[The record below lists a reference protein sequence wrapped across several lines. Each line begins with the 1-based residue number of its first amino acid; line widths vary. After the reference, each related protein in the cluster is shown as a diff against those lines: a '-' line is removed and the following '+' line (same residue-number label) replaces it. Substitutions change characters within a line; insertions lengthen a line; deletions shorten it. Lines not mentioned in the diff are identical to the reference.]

1 MSNFFVNKRRAIGYN
16 GAVGTT
22 LEDICELGVTEIPY
36 PTGAIIMEVA
46 SSDGNDSPNGIG
58 VREIHVHGLDGDFKE
73 IYEKVGLN
81 GITAVTLKQK
91 FIRINNVHSTAN
103 GGAAPR
109 VAQGHIYVRALGGGT
124 VYNRI
129 SAGGNHSLQCHFTV
143 PDNKVAKLVA
153 WSAGIITTKKDT
165 IARAILRATSEP
177 YTFEYVKDTF
187 LFHDI
192 MTGQT
197 NTVTQL
203 NGEDIYFPGK
213 TDIKISAQQM
223 QGTGVTEASGKIVIE
238 YIDIELEK

>member
-1 MSNFFVNKRRAIGYN
+1 ME
-16 GAVGTT
+16 AV
-22 LEDICELGVTEIPY
+22 
-36 PTGAIIMEVA
+36 
-46 SSDGNDSPNGIG
+46 SSDADDNPSGIG
-58 VREIHVHGLDGDFKE
+58 VREIHIHGLDGDFKE
-73 IYEKVGLN
+73 MYEQVTLN

-91 FIRINNVHSTAN
+91 FIRINNVHSLFN
-103 GGAAPR
+103 GGATPR
-109 VAQGHIYVRALGGGT
+109 VAQGNISVRALGGGT

-129 SAGGNHSLQCHFTV
+129 SAGGNHSLQCHITV
-143 PDNKVAKLVA
+143 PDNKVAKLVT

-197 NTVTQL
+197 NTVTQPD
-203 NGEDIYFPGK
+203 GEDIYFPGK

-223 QGTGVTEASGKIVIE
+223 QGTGATEASGKIVLE
-238 YIDIELEK
+238 YIDSEMEA